1 VSALPCLALPCPAL
15 PCPGLPACL
24 SVCLTICTPARLPA
38 CLPDWSMAR
47 SLRRDCEESD
57 QIWASCSDVTITA

>member
-1 VSALPCLALPCPAL
+1 MLYKCRGQHVVQLHELHGRVAQLDARAL
-15 PCPGLPACL
+15 GGNGG
-24 SVCLTICTPARLPA
+24 
-38 CLPDWSMAR
+38 AR